1 MPKVKI
7 SISLSFIGYLL
18 LLIALGRGLFILTY
32 MLVLFIHEYAHA
44 FVASSLGYKLNS
56 IKLAPFG
63 ICLNIDSNIERL
75 DSIKIAF
82 AGPLVNF
89 ILAVVC
95 MAVWWVFPGA
105 HMFTKDFFEANVLT
119 GVFNLLP
126 CYPLDGGRILKDMFD
141 FKKPKALFIFL
152 NNFFASIFF
161 VMFLFVPTNL
171 SLVTISAFLILS
183 ILTFSSKQNYEYL
196 IYINKKNQ
204 SLIKT
209 KEYAVDESTFL
220 FKLLPKITPNTYTT
234 FLVIKNNLV
243 VGKICEGELKTLLDK
258 YSPTTKICEVLKI

>member
-18 LLIALGRGLFILTY
+18 LLVALGRGLFILTY

-44 FVASSLGYKLNS
+44 LVASSLGYKLNS

-63 ICLNIDSNIERL
+63 ICLNIDSNIERV

-89 ILAVVC
+89 VLAIVC
-95 MAVWWVFPGA
+95 MAVWWVLPQA
-105 HMFTKDFFEANVLT
+105 QIFTKDFFEANVLT
-119 GVFNLLP
+119 GLFNLLP

-141 FKKPKALFIFL
+141 FKQPKKLFIFL
-152 NNFFASIFF
+152 NSLFAAIFF
-161 VMFLFVPTNL
+161 VMFLFAYANL
-171 SLVTISAFLILS
+171 SLVTISLFLLLS
-183 ILTFSSKQNYEYL
+183 IFTFSGKQNYEYL

-209 KEYAVDESTFL
+209 KEYAVDENTFL
-220 FKLLPKITPNTYTT
+220 FKLLTKITPNTYTT
-234 FLVIKNNLV
+234 FLVVKDCFV
-243 VGKICEGELKTLLDK
+243 VGKICEGELKTLLEK
-258 YSPTTKICEVLKI
+258 YSPTAKISEVLKT